1 MPRHAGRTAQW
12 LHAVVIVVVMN
23 AIFAVV
29 GMLVATVQRGPL
41 RDRVRDAFES
51 GDLIQAD
58 WSSFDIRRGSN
69 QYVECIVLQMVTN
82 PVDSPLRYVAGPIV
96 RSVDLSGA
104 DQCRTL
110 YRLTVR
116 AEPPDEFRS
125 FRYTRYWHGYN
136 VFAALYLRVASL
148 RSARLMLGIGLFGS
162 LVLLVL
168 VSIRQQNSR
177 LRSLGLAIG
186 IFGLF
191 CWAIP
196 YFGQAFSHGPGDTI
210 VVMGLAGLI
219 AFPGICSNPRRLTLF
234 CALYG
239 TLVVYLEFM
248 TGPLPTAAGFLFP
261 AVYAARG
268 TAVGIDSKEQWLTSI
283 RALTAFGLGAG
294 LTVVLKLL
302 LSVAVFGPG
311 ALDSF
316 VSNFVYYARPASS
329 DAPLPTFLLP
339 FGRLYRKG
347 TTLTYGSEVGAQLLF
362 ASAVGSWVASAL
374 LVALR
379 RRPRSTDDLLAP
391 LTGVLIVIIWIML
404 FQTHT
409 FGHAV
414 FMVRMMIVPISLGWT
429 AVAWQLGREHPPLPP
444 SRPA

>member
-1 MPRHAGRTAQW
+1 M
-12 LHAVVIVVVMN
+12 HAVLIVVVMN
-23 AIFAVV
+23 AAFGLV
-29 GMLVATVQRGPL
+29 GMLTATVQRGPL
-41 RDRVRDAFES
+41 RDGVRDAFES

-69 QYVECIVLQMVTN
+69 QYDECLILQMVTN

-96 RSVDLSGA
+96 RSVDVGGS

-110 YRLTVR
+110 YRLVVAGESN
-116 AEPPDEFRS
+116 AEFWS

-136 VFAALYLRVASL
+136 VLAALYLRVASL
-148 RSARLMLGIGLFGS
+148 RTARLMLRIGLFGS

-168 VSIRQQNSR
+168 VSIGQKDSR

-191 CWAIP
+191 FWASP
-196 YFGQAFSHGPGDTI
+196 YFGQAFSHAPDDTI
-210 VVMGLAGLI
+210 VILGLAGLV
-219 AFPGICSNPRRLTLF
+219 AFPGTCSDRRRLALF
-234 CALYG
+234 CAIYG

-248 TGPLPTAAGFLFP
+248 TGPLPTAAGLLFP

-268 TAVGIDSKEQWLTSI
+268 TAVGIDSKERWLTSI
-283 RALTAFGLGAG
+283 RALAAFGLGAS

-316 VSNFVYYARPASS
+316 VGNFVYYTRPASS
-329 DAPLPTFLLP
+329 DVPLPTFLLP

-347 TTLTYGSEVGAQLLF
+347 TTLTYGSGVGAQLLF
-362 ASAVGSWVASAL
+362 ASAVGTWMASAL
-374 LVALR
+374 LVVLR
-379 RRPRSTDDLLAP
+379 RRPRSADDLLAP
-391 LTGVLIVIIWIML
+391 LAGVLIVIIWIML

-414 FMVRMMIVPISLGWT
+414 FMVRMMIVPISLGW
-429 AVAWQLGREHPPLPP
+429 ASLAWQLGRERSPLPP
-444 SRPA
+444 SRPT